1 MVSLVHLVL
10 LCRSD
15 VVDMYRRV
23 AIVCL
28 SHANVSS
35 VYCLFQYKCH
45 SIDFFSTCI
54 FEMHC
59 DNITLICWD
68 CLVCFPSVVV
78 CGGGFSTVLIMR
90 NGPKL

>member
-15 VVDMYRRV
+15 VVDMYRLV

-28 SHANVSS
+28 SHANVSP
-35 VYCLFQYKCH
+35 VYCLFQYECH
-45 SIDFFSTCI
+45 SIGCFSMCI

-59 DNITLICWD
+59 DNIMLICWD
-68 CLVCFPSVVV
+68 CLVCFPSMAV